1 MSLPGRHLLDDQ
13 GISVVSLRIDTALQ
27 ASLSGGT
34 AADLAQD
41 IVSWS
46 CPFPVTRETPL
57 DVSFSADVALN
68 ERVERVLH
76 KQTNK
81 QKI

>member
-41 IVSWS
+41 IVSPL
-46 CPFPVTRETPL
+46 CPPATGETSL
-57 DVSFSADVALN
+57 DVSLCADVAP
-68 ERVERVLH
+68 
-76 KQTNK
+76 
-81 QKI
+81 IGG